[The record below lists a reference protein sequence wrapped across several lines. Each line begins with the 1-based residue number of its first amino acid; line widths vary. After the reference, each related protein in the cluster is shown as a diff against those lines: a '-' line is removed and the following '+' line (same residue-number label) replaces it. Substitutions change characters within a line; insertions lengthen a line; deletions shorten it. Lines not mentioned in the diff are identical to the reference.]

1 MDFQLY
7 HKELNGNREI
17 ISDGLLLQCS
27 ICIWN
32 KIEVDND
39 GIPKSAHCKWT
50 IIDYSIS

>member
-1 MDFQLY
+1 MND
-7 HKELNGNREI
+7 NDEI
-17 ISDGLLLQCS
+17 ISDGLSLQFS

-50 IIDYSIS
+50 LTDCSIS